1 MLRTSLRARAD
12 SVGTPAAPSQWQN
25 PVAPVR
31 TVEDVRDNGGD
42 LALLRERRFAML
54 FAART
59 LSMLGIAF
67 APVAL
72 AFGIL
77 ALPGASPTTLST
89 VLASE
94 SAAIV
99 LFTLA
104 GGVVAD
110 RYPRHRVL
118 QSAEWVNALA
128 HVALGLMILH
138 HRAPTWGLAA
148 AAAVSGTATAMVWP
162 ALTGIVPD
170 VVPVR
175 SLQQGN
181 ALLGLGGNIARVGG
195 LVSGGIVVVAIGGGW
210 ALLSA
215 AVLFSVSGVLVSR
228 LALPVRIP
236 LVEGDRGSVL
246 ADLRDGWKEF
256 RSRQWLWVV
265 VVQFSVLVM
274 VWQAAHLVLG
284 PVVAKRELGGA
295 GAWTAVLTGESLGLI
310 VGVLIALRLRPRR
323 PILLVTLLTFGAAPP
338 YLLLGSSAP
347 LWTVVVAAF
356 VLGLCFDLFTV
367 IWQTTMQREVP
378 PASLS
383 RVSSYDALGSL
394 MLGPLGLLLAG
405 PAAEVVGP
413 HRALVGCGVVM
424 LVTTLFAL
432 GFPGVRNLRAPVDA
446 ELPVVASG
454 T

>member
-1 MLRTSLRARAD
+1 LRR
-12 SVGTPAAPSQWQN
+12 
-25 PVAPVR
+25 VR
-31 TVEDVRDNGGD
+31 TVEHVHDNRGD
-42 LALLRERRFAML
+42 LSLLRERRFAML

-175 SLQQGN
+175 HLQQCK
-181 ALLGLGGNIARVGG
+181 ALLGLCGYVARVGG
-195 LVSGGIVVVAIGGGW
+195 LVAGGIVVVAIGGGW
-210 ALLSA
+210 ALWSA
-215 AVLFSVSGVLVSR
+215 ALLFAVSGLLVSQ
-228 LALPVRIP
+228 LALPARIP
-236 LVEGDRGSVL
+236 LADRVRTSVV
-246 ADLRDGWKEF
+246 ADLRDGWDEF

-284 PVVAKRELGGA
+284 PVVAKRELGGP

-310 VGVLIALRLRPRR
+310 AGVLIALRLRPRR

-338 YLLLGSSAP
+338 YLLLGWSAP
-347 LWTVVVAAF
+347 LWTVVAAAF

-378 PASLS
+378 AASLS

-405 PAAEVVGP
+405 PAAESIGP
-413 HRALVGCGVVM
+413 HRALVWCGVVM
-424 LVTTLFAL
+424 VVTTLFAL
-432 GFPGVRNLRAPVDA
+432 AFPGVRQLRAPGSTEVP
-446 ELPVVASG
+446 PVLASG
-454 T
+454 V

>member
-1 MLRTSLRARAD
+1 ML
-12 SVGTPAAPSQWQN
+12 
-25 PVAPVR
+25 
-31 TVEDVRDNGGD
+31 DNGGD

-175 SLQQGN
+175 NLQQGN

-195 LVSGGIVVVAIGGGW
+195 LVTGGIVVVAIGGGW
-210 ALLSA
+210 ALWSA
-215 AVLFSVSGVLVSR
+215 ALLFAVSGLLVSQLPLPARIPRVEGVRTSVLV
-228 LALPVRIP
+228 
-236 LVEGDRGSVL
+236 
-246 ADLRDGWKEF
+246 DLRDGWIEF

-295 GAWTAVLTGESLGLI
+295 GAWTVVLTGESLGLI

-347 LWTVVVAAF
+347 LWTVVAAAF
-356 VLGLCFDLFTV
+356 VLGVCFDLFTV

-378 PASLS
+378 AASLS

-405 PAAEVVGP
+405 PAAESIGP
-413 HRALVGCGVVM
+413 HRALLWCGVVM
-424 LVTTLFAL
+424 VVTTLFAL
-432 GFPGVRNLRAPVDA
+432 SFPGVRQLRAPGGTTVQ
-446 ELPVVASG
+446 PVLAPEV
-454 T
+454 

>member
-1 MLRTSLRARAD
+1 MHDYRSDLR
-12 SVGTPAAPSQWQN
+12 
-25 PVAPVR
+25 
-31 TVEDVRDNGGD
+31 
-42 LALLRERRFAML
+42 LLGERRFALL

-59 LSMLGIAF
+59 LSMLAIAF

-72 AFGIL
+72 AFGVL
-77 ALPGASPTTLST
+77 GLPGASPTTLST

-94 SAAIV
+94 SGAIV
-99 LFTLA
+99 LFTLV

-128 HVALGLMILH
+128 HCALGLMIH
-138 HRAPTWGLAA
+138 HGGAPTWGLAVA
-148 AAAVSGTATAMVWP
+148 SAVSGTATALVWP

-175 SLQQGN
+175 HLQQGN
-181 ALLGLGGNIARVGG
+181 ALLGLGGNVARVAG

-215 AVLFSVSGVLVSR
+215 AVLFALSGLFVSR
-228 LALPVRIP
+228 LSLPARIP
-236 LVEGDRGSVL
+236 LAEGSRTSVL
-246 ADLRDGWKEF
+246 ADLRDGWQEF

-265 VVQFSVLVM
+265 VVQFSMLVM

-323 PILLVTLLTFGAAPP
+323 PILFVTLLTFGAAPP
-338 YLLLGSSAP
+338 YLLLGWSAP
-347 LWTVVVAAF
+347 LWAVVASAF

-378 PASLS
+378 TAALS

-405 PAAEVVGP
+405 PAAEAVGP
-413 HRALVGCGVVM
+413 HRALVGCALVM
-424 LVTTLFAL
+424 VATTVFAL
-432 GFPGVRNLRAPVDA
+432 CFPGVRRLQAAGGTEV
-446 ELPVVASG
+446 LPAIASEV
-454 T
+454 

>member
-1 MLRTSLRARAD
+1 LRR
-12 SVGTPAAPSQWQN
+12 
-25 PVAPVR
+25 VR
-31 TVEDVRDNGGD
+31 TVEHVHDNRGD
-42 LALLRERRFAML
+42 LSLLRERRFAML

-175 SLQQGN
+175 HLQQGN

-195 LVSGGIVVVAIGGGW
+195 LVAGGIVVVAIGGGW
-210 ALLSA
+210 ALWSA
-215 AVLFSVSGVLVSR
+215 ALLFAVSGLLVSQ
-228 LALPVRIP
+228 LALPARIP
-236 LVEGDRGSVL
+236 LADRVRTSVV
-246 ADLRDGWKEF
+246 ADLRDGWDEF

-284 PVVAKRELGGA
+284 PVVAKRELGGP

-310 VGVLIALRLRPRR
+310 AGVLIALRLRPRR

-338 YLLLGSSAP
+338 YLLLGWSAP
-347 LWTVVVAAF
+347 LWTVVAAAF

-378 PASLS
+378 AASLS
-383 RVSSYDALGSL
+383 KVSSYDALGSL

-405 PAAEVVGP
+405 PAAESIGP
-413 HRALVGCGVVM
+413 HRALVWCGVVM
-424 LVTTLFAL
+424 VVTTLFAL
-432 GFPGVRNLRAPVDA
+432 AFPGVRQLRAPGSTEVP
-446 ELPVVASG
+446 PVLASG
-454 T
+454 V

>member
-1 MLRTSLRARAD
+1 
-12 SVGTPAAPSQWQN
+12 
-25 PVAPVR
+25 
-31 TVEDVRDNGGD
+31 
-42 LALLRERRFAML
+42 ML

-59 LSMLGIAF
+59 LSMLAIAF

-72 AFGIL
+72 AFGVL
-77 ALPGASPTTLST
+77 DLPGASPTTLST

-94 SAAIV
+94 SVAIV

-118 QSAEWVNALA
+118 QVAEWVNALA
-128 HVALGLMILH
+128 HTGLGLMLLH
-138 HRAPTWGLAA
+138 GRAPTWGLAT

-175 SLQQGN
+175 QLQQGN
-181 ALLGLGGNIARVGG
+181 ALLGLGGNVARVGG
-195 LVSGGIVVVAIGGGW
+195 LVAGGIVVVAIGGGW
-210 ALLSA
+210 ALLCA
-215 AVLFSVSGVLVSR
+215 AVLFAASGLLVSR
-228 LALPVRIP
+228 LALAGRVP
-236 LVEGDRGSVL
+236 LAEGARTSAL
-246 ADLRDGWKEF
+246 ADLRDGWAEF

-284 PVVAKRELGGA
+284 PVVAKRELGGP

-310 VGVLIALRLRPRR
+310 AGVLIALRLRPRR
-323 PILLVTLLTFGAAPP
+323 PILFVTVLTFGAAPP
-338 YLLLGSSAP
+338 YLLLGWSAP
-347 LWTVVVAAF
+347 LWAVVLSAF

-367 IWQTTMQREVP
+367 IWQTTMQREIP
-378 PASLS
+378 PAALS

-405 PAAEVVGP
+405 PAAESVGP
-413 HRALVGCGVVM
+413 HAALIGCGVVM
-424 LVTTLFAL
+424 VGTTAFAL
-432 GFPGVRNLRAPVDA
+432 CFPGVRRLRAPGGTEVP
-446 ELPVVASG
+446 PVVASEV
-454 T
+454 

>member
-1 MLRTSLRARAD
+1 
-12 SVGTPAAPSQWQN
+12 
-25 PVAPVR
+25 VR
-31 TVEDVRDNGGD
+31 
-42 LALLRERRFAML
+42 LLRDRRFALL

-59 LSMLGIAF
+59 LSMLAIAF

-72 AFGIL
+72 AFGVL
-77 ALPGASPTTLST
+77 GLPGATPTTLSV

-94 SAAIV
+94 SGAIV
-99 LFTLA
+99 LFTLV

-128 HVALGLMILH
+128 HCALGLMIH
-138 HRAPTWGLAA
+138 HGHAPTWGLAA

-175 SLQQGN
+175 HLQQGN
-181 ALLGLGGNIARVGG
+181 ALLGLGGNVARVAG

-210 ALLSA
+210 ALLGA
-215 AVLFSVSGVLVSR
+215 AMLFAVSGTLVSR
-228 LALPVRIP
+228 LALAARIP
-236 LVEGDRGSVL
+236 LAEGSRTVL
-246 ADLRDGWKEF
+246 ADLRDGWQEF

-284 PVVAKRELGGA
+284 PVVAKRELGGPA
-295 GAWTAVLTGESLGLI
+295 AWTAVLTGESLGLI

-323 PILLVTLLTFGAAPP
+323 PILFVTLLTFSAAPP
-338 YLLLGSSAP
+338 YLLLGWSAP
-347 LWTVVVAAF
+347 LWAVVASAF

-378 PASLS
+378 RAALS

-405 PAAEVVGP
+405 PAAETVGP
-413 HRALVGCGVVM
+413 HRALVGCALVM
-424 LVTTLFAL
+424 VATTGFAL
-432 GFPGVRNLRAPVDA
+432 CFPGVRRLRAP
-446 ELPVVASG
+446 AS
-454 T
+454 TEVPPALAPEV